1 VTGKEFDFEADV
13 PLPPGHGGVRAPSR
27 ATPTSYHVS
36 ASYPDATVEEI
47 FEFYQRYFREN
58 NWEFMPHEVS
68 KNVGTLLFFDK
79 DKASFVITILEI
91 DSKIELSVNYAEPKY
106 TWEEFLVLADN
117 SAEQE
122 AKDTVAQ
129 LKSYYCSLKS
139 YADTGNHESIHNGTL
154 LKKLEFET
162 KYTGD
167 GDLLFRYSTLLSNG
181 FRTRNVMGRLGGVVR
196 TMSNLDTEPEE
207 YDEISM
213 AISAFYGVS
222 SATSGNIPNLL
233 LAHEHSSLFR
243 LMNLRVLD
251 DAKSEDGI
259 LCARLRGE
267 QADGDELTL
276 SISKNDHLIREIEI
290 VADAGNRSKTTYSPK
305 INVEISPEEMVF
317 RLPSDL

>member
-1 VTGKEFDFEADV
+1 
-13 PLPPGHGGVRAPSR
+13 
-27 ATPTSYHVS
+27 
-36 ASYPDATVEEI
+36 
-47 FEFYQRYFREN
+47 
-58 NWEFMPHEVS
+58 
-68 KNVGTLLFFDK
+68 
-79 DKASFVITILEI
+79 
-91 DSKIELSVNYAEPKY
+91 
-106 TWEEFLVLADN
+106 
-117 SAEQE
+117 
-122 AKDTVAQ
+122 
-129 LKSYYCSLKS
+129 
-139 YADTGNHESIHNGTL
+139 L
-154 LKKLEFET
+154 LKKLGFET

-167 GDLLFRYSTLLSNG
+167 GDLLFQYSTHLSNG

>member
-1 VTGKEFDFEADV
+1 
-13 PLPPGHGGVRAPSR
+13 
-27 ATPTSYHVS
+27 
-36 ASYPDATVEEI
+36 
-47 FEFYQRYFREN
+47 
-58 NWEFMPHEVS
+58 
-68 KNVGTLLFFDK
+68 
-79 DKASFVITILEI
+79 
-91 DSKIELSVNYAEPKY
+91 
-106 TWEEFLVLADN
+106 
-117 SAEQE
+117 
-122 AKDTVAQ
+122 
-129 LKSYYCSLKS
+129 
-139 YADTGNHESIHNGTL
+139 L